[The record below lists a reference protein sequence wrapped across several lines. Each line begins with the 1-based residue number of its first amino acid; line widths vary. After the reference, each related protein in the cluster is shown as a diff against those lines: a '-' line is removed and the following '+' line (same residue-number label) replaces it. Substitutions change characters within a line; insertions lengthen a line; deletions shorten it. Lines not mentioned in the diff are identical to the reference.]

1 MTSVWKTMFKS
12 APKQTQAIF
21 LGLFV
26 AFLWSTSWVLIKF
39 GLQDIPSLTFAGLR
53 YGLATL
59 CLLPFIFKPEVRASI
74 TNLSRRDWLGLVL
87 LGVFWYAV
95 AQGAQFI
102 GLKLLPAMT
111 VSLFLNMTPLLVSVL
126 GIWALRELPGTL
138 QWIGMAI
145 NLCRVGLYFFPAALQ
160 HASLAGILA
169 VLVGVAA
176 NAVSTLLNRG
186 INRGN
191 RLPVIVVTT
200 VSMGIGSILLL
211 ISGILTQGLPVISL
225 KGWGIV
231 LWLAV
236 VNTALAFNIWNYTL
250 RTLTAMESSLIN
262 STMLVQVALLAWL
275 VLGEDLTGQQWAGIA
290 LAAVGVVLV
299 QLKFKKKPQEKPGKS
314 PGS

>member
-1 MTSVWKTMFKS
+1 MFKS
-12 APKQTQAIF
+12 TPKKTQAVV

-59 CLLPFIFKPEVRASI
+59 CLLPFILKPDILSSI
-74 TNLSRRDWLGLVL
+74 KNLSRRDWLGLGLMGVL
-87 LGVFWYAV
+87 WYAV

-111 VSLFLNMTPLLVSVL
+111 VSLLLNMTPLLVSIL
-126 GIWALRELPGTL
+126 GIWALQELPGRL
-138 QWIGMAI
+138 QWIGMAV
-145 NLCRVGLYFFPAALQ
+145 NLCGVGLYFFPDAFQ
-160 HASLAGILA
+160 NASLAG
-169 VLVGVAA
+169 VLVVLAGVAA
-176 NAVSTLLNRG
+176 NALSSLLNRG
-186 INRGN
+186 INRSS

-200 VSMGIGSILLL
+200 ISMGIGSVLLL
-211 ISGILTQGLPVISL
+211 LSGILVQGLPAISI

-262 STMLVQVALLAWL
+262 STMLVQIALLAWL
-275 VLGEDLTGQQWAGIA
+275 ILGEDLTGQQWAGIA
-290 LAAVGVVLV
+290 LAAIGVVLV
-299 QLKFKKKPQEKPGKS
+299 QVRFKKKSGNL
-314 PGS
+314 

>member
-1 MTSVWKTMFKS
+1 MFKS
-12 APKQTQAIF
+12 APKQTHAIF

-39 GLQDIPSLTFAGLR
+39 GLQDIPPLTFAGLR

-59 CLLPFIFKPEVRASI
+59 CLLPFLLKPEIRISI
-74 TNLSRRDWLGLVL
+74 SHLSRRDWLGLVL
-87 LGVFWYAV
+87 LGVVWYAA
-95 AQGAQFI
+95 AQGAQYI

-111 VSLFLNMTPLLVSVL
+111 VSLFLNMTPLLVSIL
-126 GIWALRELPGTL
+126 GIWALRELPGAL
-138 QWIGMAI
+138 QWVGMVI
-145 NLCRVGLYFFPAALQ
+145 NLCGVGLYFFPAALQ
-160 HASLAGILA
+160 HAPLAGILA
-169 VLVGVAA
+169 VLAGVAA
-176 NAVSTLLNRG
+176 NALSTLLNRG

-200 VSMGIGSILLL
+200 VSMGIGSVLLL
-211 ISGILTQGLPVISL
+211 VSGILVQGMPAIPL

-236 VNTALAFNIWNYTL
+236 INTALAFNIWNYTL

-275 VLGEDLTGQQWAGIA
+275 ILGEDLSGQQWAGIA

-299 QLKFKKKPQEKPGKS
+299 QLKFKKKPKTQHEDGNNN
-314 PGS
+314 

>member
-1 MTSVWKTMFKS
+1 MFKS
-12 APKQTQAIF
+12 APKQTHAIF

-39 GLQDIPSLTFAGLR
+39 GLQDIPPLTFAGLR

-59 CLLPFIFKPEVRASI
+59 CLLPFLLKPEIRTSI
-74 TNLSRRDWLGLVL
+74 SHLSRLDWLGLVL
-87 LGVFWYAV
+87 LGVVWYAA

-111 VSLFLNMTPLLVSVL
+111 VSLFLNMTPLLVSIL
-126 GIWALRELPGTL
+126 GIWALRELPGAL
-138 QWIGMAI
+138 QWVGMVI
-145 NLCRVGLYFFPAALQ
+145 NLCGVGLYFYPAALQ
-160 HASLAGILA
+160 HAPLAGILA
-169 VLVGVAA
+169 VLAGVAA
-176 NAVSTLLNRG
+176 NALSTLLNRG

-200 VSMGIGSILLL
+200 VSMGIGSVLLL
-211 ISGILTQGLPVISL
+211 VSGILVQGMPAIPL
-225 KGWGIV
+225 KRWGIV

-236 VNTALAFNIWNYTL
+236 INTALAFNIWNYTL

-275 VLGEDLTGQQWAGIA
+275 ILGEDLSGQQWAGIA

-299 QLKFKKKPQEKPGKS
+299 QLKFKKKPKTQHEDGNNN
-314 PGS
+314 

>member
-1 MTSVWKTMFKS
+1 MFKS
-12 APKQTQAIF
+12 APKQAQAIF

-39 GLQDIPSLTFAGLR
+39 GLQDIPPLTFAGLR

-59 CLLPFIFKPEVRASI
+59 CLLPFLLKPEIRTSI
-74 TNLSRRDWLGLVL
+74 SHLSRRDWLGLVL
-87 LGVFWYAV
+87 LGVVWYAA

-111 VSLFLNMTPLLVSVL
+111 VSLFLNMTPLLVSIL
-126 GIWALRELPGTL
+126 GIWALRELPGAL
-138 QWIGMAI
+138 QWIGMVI
-145 NLCRVGLYFFPAALQ
+145 NLCGVGLYFFPAALQ
-160 HASLAGILA
+160 HAPLAGILA
-169 VLVGVAA
+169 VLAGVAA
-176 NAVSTLLNRG
+176 NALSTLLNRA

-200 VSMGIGSILLL
+200 VSMGIGSVMLLV
-211 ISGILTQGLPVISL
+211 SGIIVQGMPAIPL
-225 KGWGIV
+225 KGWGII

-236 VNTALAFNIWNYTL
+236 INTALAFNIWNYTL

-275 VLGEDLTGQQWAGIA
+275 ILGEDLSRQQWAGIA

-299 QLKFKKKPQEKPGKS
+299 QLKFKRKPKAQ
-314 PGS
+314 

>member
-1 MTSVWKTMFKS
+1 MFKS
-12 APKQTQAIF
+12 APKRTHAIF

-39 GLQDIPSLTFAGLR
+39 GLQDIPPLTFAGLR

-59 CLLPFIFKPEVRASI
+59 CLLPFVLRPEIRTSI
-74 TNLSRRDWLGLVL
+74 SHLSRRDWLGLVL
-87 LGVFWYAV
+87 LGVVWYAA

-111 VSLFLNMTPLLVSVL
+111 VSLFLNMTPLLVSIL
-126 GIWALRELPGTL
+126 GIWALRELPGAL
-138 QWIGMAI
+138 QWIGMVT
-145 NLCRVGLYFFPAALQ
+145 NLCGVGLYFFPAALQ
-160 HASLAGILA
+160 HAPLAGILV
-169 VLVGVAA
+169 VLAGVAA
-176 NAVSTLLNRG
+176 NALSTLLNRA

-191 RLPVIVVTT
+191 RLPIIVVTT
-200 VSMGIGSILLL
+200 VSMGIGSVLLL
-211 ISGILTQGLPVISL
+211 VSGIIVQGMPAIPL

-236 VNTALAFNIWNYTL
+236 INTALAFNIWNYTL

-275 VLGEDLTGQQWAGIA
+275 ILGEDLSGQQWAGIA

-299 QLKFKKKPQEKPGKS
+299 QLKFKKKPKAQHEDGNNN
-314 PGS
+314 

>member
-1 MTSVWKTMFKS
+1 MLSS
-12 APKQTQAIF
+12 SPKQTQAIL

-59 CLLPFIFKPEVRASI
+59 CLLPFVLKPEIRTSI
-74 TNLSRRDWLGLVL
+74 SRLSRRDWLGLVL
-87 LGVFWYAV
+87 LGVLWYAA

-111 VSLFLNMTPLLVSVL
+111 VSLLLNMTPLLVSIL
-126 GIWALRELPGTL
+126 GIWALHELPGPL
-138 QWIGMAI
+138 QWIGMAV
-145 NLCRVGLYFFPAALQ
+145 NLFGVGLYFFPAAFQ
-160 HASLAGILA
+160 NASLAGVMVVLA
-169 VLVGVAA
+169 GVVA
-176 NAVSTLLNRG
+176 NALSSLLNRG
-186 INRGN
+186 INRSN

-200 VSMGIGSILLL
+200 ISMGIGSILLL
-211 ISGILTQGLPVISL
+211 GSGILVQGLPVISI

-231 LWLAV
+231 IWLAV

-262 STMLVQVALLAWL
+262 STMLVQIALLAWL
-275 VLGEDLTGQQWAGIA
+275 ILGENLTGQQWVGVA
-290 LAAVGVVLV
+290 LAAIGVVLV
-299 QLKFKKKPQEKPGKS
+299 QVRFKKKSGNLDS
-314 PGS
+314 

>member
-1 MTSVWKTMFKS
+1 MFKS

-26 AFLWSTSWVLIKF
+26 AFLWSISWVLIKF
-39 GLQDIPSLTFAGLR
+39 GLQDIPPLTFAGLR

-59 CLLPFIFKPEVRASI
+59 CLLPFLLKPEIRTSI
-74 TNLSRRDWLGLVL
+74 SHLSRRDWLGLVL
-87 LGVFWYAV
+87 LGVLWYAA

-111 VSLFLNMTPLLVSVL
+111 VSLFLNMTPLLVSIL

-138 QWIGMAI
+138 QWIGMVI
-145 NLCRVGLYFFPAALQ
+145 NLCGVGLYFFPAALQ
-160 HASLAGILA
+160 HASMTGILVILA
-169 VLVGVAA
+169 GVAA
-176 NAVSTLLNRG
+176 NALSTLLNRA

-191 RLPVIVVTT
+191 QLPVIVVTT
-200 VSMGIGSILLL
+200 VSMGIGSVMLLV
-211 ISGILTQGLPVISL
+211 SGIIVQGMPAIPL
-225 KGWGIV
+225 KGWGII

-236 VNTALAFNIWNYTL
+236 INTALAFNIWNYTL

-275 VLGEDLTGQQWAGIA
+275 ILGEDLSGQQWAGIA
-290 LAAVGVVLV
+290 LAAIGVVLV
-299 QLKFKKKPQEKPGKS
+299 QLKFKKKLKAQQEDGINK
-314 PGS
+314 

>member
-1 MTSVWKTMFKS
+1 MFKS
-12 APKQTQAIF
+12 APKQTHAIF

-39 GLQDIPSLTFAGLR
+39 GLQDIPPLTFAGLR

-59 CLLPFIFKPEVRASI
+59 CLLPFLLKPEIRTSI
-74 TNLSRRDWLGLVL
+74 SHLSRRDWLGLVL
-87 LGVFWYAV
+87 LGVVWYAA

-111 VSLFLNMTPLLVSVL
+111 VSLFLNMTPLLVSIL
-126 GIWALRELPGTL
+126 GIWALRELPGAL
-138 QWIGMAI
+138 QWIGMVI
-145 NLCRVGLYFFPAALQ
+145 NLCGVGLYFFPAALQ
-160 HASLAGILA
+160 HAPLAGILA
-169 VLVGVAA
+169 VLAGVAA
-176 NAVSTLLNRG
+176 NALSTLLNRG

-200 VSMGIGSILLL
+200 VSMGIGSVMLLV
-211 ISGILTQGLPVISL
+211 SGIIVQGMPAIPL
-225 KGWGIV
+225 KGWGII

-236 VNTALAFNIWNYTL
+236 INTALAFNIWNYTL

-275 VLGEDLTGQQWAGIA
+275 ILGEDLSRQQWAGIA

-299 QLKFKKKPQEKPGKS
+299 QLKFKRNPKAQ
-314 PGS
+314 